1 MLRNKEMALQLK
13 YKLWS
18 VGMFLSFSLSPT
30 LVALGTF
37 SFYTLVLGKTLDA
50 ATAPLYSKCCNSL

>member
-37 SFYTLVLGKTLDA
+37 SIPPGHR
-50 ATAPLYSKCCNSL
+50 N